1 MVLDRGATMGTI
13 RQTII
18 TFLKGQE
25 MTARDLS
32 QAIGIREKEVYDHLA
47 HIVRSNTLGGKFTV
61 QPATCRT
68 CGFAFKKRDRL
79 TPPGKC
85 FLCRGESITPPR
97 FSIK

>member
-1 MVLDRGATMGTI
+1 MGTM
-13 RQTII
+13 RQII
-18 TFLKGQE
+18 VALLKDQE

-32 QAIGIREKEVYDHLA
+32 QAVGIREKEVIDHLA
-47 HIVRSNTLGGKFTV
+47 HIARSANLGGRFTV

-85 FLCRGESITPPR
+85 FLCRSESITPPR